1 MNHNHA
7 VIWIDHQKAHIMSF
21 NKEDS
26 DEQIVRAGPH
36 AAHVHG
42 KSGPPGSGHAQ
53 EDTAFFDHAVSTA
66 DGAKEIL
73 VVGPGVEK
81 TLFAKYVAKSHPK
94 FAEKIVG
101 VETVDHPSSPQLLAY
116 ARKYF
121 VKADLYH

>member
-7 VIWIDHQKAHIMSF
+7 VVWIDHQKAHVMSF
-21 NKEDS
+21 NKEES
-26 DEQIVRAGPH
+26 DELIVHAGAH
-36 AAHVHG
+36 GTHVHA
-42 KSGPPGSGHAQ
+42 KSGPPGSGHAH
-53 EDTAFFDHAVSTA
+53 EDTAFFDHTVNAV
-66 DGAKEIL
+66 DGATEIL
-73 VVGPGVEK
+73 IVGPGLEK

-94 FAEKIVG
+94 FSQKIVG